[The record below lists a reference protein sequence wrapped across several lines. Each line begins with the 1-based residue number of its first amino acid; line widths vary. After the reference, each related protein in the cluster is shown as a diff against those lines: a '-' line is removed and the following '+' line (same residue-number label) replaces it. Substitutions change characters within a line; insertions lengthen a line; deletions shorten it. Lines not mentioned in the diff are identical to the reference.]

1 VTDKLAL
8 LHPEIA
14 LFIATCVVMVLGL
27 SRSAATRR
35 FTALVAGLAL
45 IVAFVLSLFSPSSGG
60 MFPSM
65 LPFAKATIAGV
76 SFLLLLSLVGV
87 VDRDYE
93 SMISRGVRFD
103 PLRANRG
110 EFFAFF
116 LFSVTGVMLCASA
129 DDLIWLFLA
138 LELTSLP
145 TYIMVAMS
153 SQKLRSQEAGVK
165 YFFLGAFGA
174 AIFLY
179 GFAMLYGATGTTSLS
194 EIRASFQASTL
205 AGEGIPTLGVFGLT
219 MAIIGIGFKIA
230 AVPMHFYTADVYQG
244 AASPVTGYLAF
255 APKTAGF
262 LALLPLLAT
271 VGWGWPDSPN
281 TVSSAGLPD
290 AIRVVLWVMAAMTMT
305 VGNVLALMQTSAKRV
320 LAYSS
325 VAHSGYI
332 LVGLVAGP
340 GDGSSVWENGLAAVL
355 FYLLVYGVT
364 NAGAFAVL
372 ASLERRVSKE
382 TGDTE
387 VDSINDL
394 KGMWAQHPW
403 LALAWSLCILSLLGF
418 PPLLGFWP
426 KLHLFFASI
435 SAGEVVLAVILA
447 FNSAIA
453 AFYYLRLVVAAY
465 IDRADSTTTAKELTE
480 FLSRPVAA
488 FVAAGLVVAL
498 IFAFGGLQKA
508 SERAIEGDREVVV
521 EQVDVTAD
529 GASISAAR

>member
-1 VTDKLAL
+1 MTEKLAL

-14 LFIATCVVMVLGL
+14 LFVTTCVVMVLGL
-27 SRSAATRR
+27 SRNAAARR
-35 FTALVAGLAL
+35 LTSLLTGLGL
-45 IVAFVLSLFSPSSGG
+45 IVAFVLALSSPQGGG
-60 MFPSM
+60 MFPAI
-65 LPFAKATIAGV
+65 LPYAKATIAGV

-93 SMISRGVRFD
+93 SAVSRGVRFD
-103 PLRANRG
+103 PLRSNRG

-153 SQKLRSQEAGVK
+153 TSKLRSQEAGVK

-174 AIFLY
+174 ATFLY
-179 GFAMLYGATGTTSLS
+179 GFAMLYGATGTTMLP
-194 EIRASFQASTL
+194 EIRASFAASML
-205 AGEGIPTLGVFGLT
+205 AGDGLPTLGVFGLA
-219 MAIIGIGFKIA
+219 MAVIGVGFKIA

-271 VGWGWPDSPN
+271 VGWGWPDTPT
-281 TVSSAGLPD
+281 TVSTAGLPE

-325 VAHSGYI
+325 VAHSGYM

-340 GDGSSVWENGLAAVL
+340 GDGGSVWSNGLAAVL
-355 FYLLVYGVT
+355 FYLLAYGVT

-372 ASLERRVSKE
+372 ASFERRVAKDS
-382 TGDTE
+382 GDPE

-403 LALAWSLCILSLLGF
+403 LCVAWSLCILSLLGF

-426 KLHLFFASI
+426 KVHLFFASI

-453 AFYYLRLVVAAY
+453 AFYYLRLIVAAA
-465 IDRADSTTTAKELTE
+465 IDRADQTTTAKELTE

-488 FVAAGLVVAL
+488 FVSAALVVAL
-498 IFAFGGLQKA
+498 LFAFGGLQKA
-508 SERAIEGDREVVV
+508 SQRAVV
-521 EQVDVTAD
+521 EPPADALQRVAAPAPDVAV
-529 GASISAAR
+529 SAAR

>member
-14 LFIATCVVMVLGL
+14 LFVATCVVMILGL
-27 SRSAATRR
+27 SKNAVTRR
-35 FTALVAGLAL
+35 FVPFVAGLAL
-45 IVAFVLSLFSPSSGG
+45 IVAFVLSLSSPATGG
-60 MFPSM
+60 LFPAI

-76 SFLLLLSLVGV
+76 SFLLLLALVGV

-93 SMISRGVRFD
+93 TAVARTGRFD
-103 PLRANRG
+103 PIRSTRG

-153 SQKLRSQEAGVK
+153 SHKLRAQEAGVK

-174 AIFLY
+174 ATFLY
-179 GFAMLYGATGTTSLS
+179 GFAMLYGATGTTMLPG
-194 EIRASFQASTL
+194 IRDAFADAVASG
-205 AGEGIPTLGVFGLT
+205 AGLPTLGVFGLV
-219 MAIIGIGFKIA
+219 MAIIGVGFKIA

-244 AASPVTGYLAF
+244 ASSPVTGYLAF

-271 VGWGWPDSPN
+271 VGWGWPDSPD
-281 TVSSAGLPD
+281 TVSAAGLPD
-290 AIRVVLWVMAAMTMT
+290 AVRVVLWVMAAMTMT
-305 VGNVLALMQTSAKRV
+305 VGNAIALMQTSAKRV

-325 VAHSGYI
+325 IAHSGYM

-340 GDGSSVWENGLAAVL
+340 GAGGSVWSNGLAAVL
-355 FYLLVYGVT
+355 FYLLAYGVT

-372 ASLERRVSKE
+372 ASIERRVSRDA
-382 TGDTE
+382 DTE

-394 KGMWAQHPW
+394 KGLWAQHPW
-403 LALAWSLCILSLLGF
+403 LALAWSVCILSLLGF

-426 KLHLFFASI
+426 KLHLFFTAI
-435 SAGEVVLAVILA
+435 SAGEVLLAVILA

-465 IDRADSTTTAKELTE
+465 VDRADTTTTPKELGEYLT
-480 FLSRPVAA
+480 RPVAA
-488 FVAAGLVVAL
+488 LLSAALVVAL

-508 SERAIEGDREVVV
+508 GERAVNARVPVV
-521 EQVDVTAD
+521 EATATPD
-529 GASISAAR
+529 APSFTSAR

>member
-1 VTDKLAL
+1 MIEKLAF

-14 LFIATCVVMVLGL
+14 LFVTTCVVMVVGL
-27 SRSAATRR
+27 SKNASVRRATS
-35 FTALVAGLAL
+35 FVAGLGL
-45 IVAFVLSLFSPSSGG
+45 IVAFVLSLWSPQTGG
-60 MFPSM
+60 MFPSI
-65 LPFAKATIAGV
+65 LPYAKATIAGV

-93 SMISRGVRFD
+93 SMVARSGRFD
-103 PLRANRG
+103 PLRSNRG

-153 SQKLRSQEAGVK
+153 SPKLRSQEAGVK

-174 AIFLY
+174 ATFLY
-179 GFAMLYGATGTTSLS
+179 GFAMLYGAAGTTSLPEMQVMFQS
-194 EIRASFQASTL
+194 MLAS
-205 AGEGIPTLGVFGLT
+205 GEGLPTFAVFGLV
-219 MAIIGIGFKIA
+219 MAVIGVGFKIA

-262 LALLPLLAT
+262 LALLPLLSI
-271 VGWGWPDSPN
+271 VGWGWPDSPE
-281 TVSSAGLPD
+281 TVSGAGLPE
-290 AIRVVLWVMAAMTMT
+290 AVRVVLWTMAALTMT

-325 VAHSGYI
+325 IAHSGYM

-340 GDGSSVWENGLAAVL
+340 GAGSSVWENGLAAVL

-372 ASLERRVSKE
+372 ASLERRS
-382 TGDTE
+382 DDPE

-394 KGMWAQHPW
+394 KGMWAQHPL
-403 LALAWSLCILSLLGF
+403 LAVAWSLCILSLLGF

-426 KLHLFFASI
+426 KVHLFFASI
-435 SAGEVVLAVILA
+435 SAGEVLLAVILA

-453 AFYYLRLVVAAY
+453 AFYYLRLVVPAY
-465 IDRADSTTTAKELTE
+465 IDRADSTTTPKDVTE
-480 FLSRPVAA
+480 YLSRPIAA
-488 FVAAGLVVAL
+488 FLSAALVL
-498 IFAFGGLQKA
+498 ILVLAFGGLQKA
-508 SERAIEGDREVVV
+508 SERAIDGKVQTIET
-521 EQVDVTAD
+521 VDVAPD
-529 GASISAAR
+529 SALTRQ